1 MDNTY
6 LLFGLIILILLIDF
20 IIKKIKDRKQNKK
33 TRWISFARRSVKI
46 TMVISLISVLSL
58 TFAVEYADLDFGEI
72 EIFFIV
78 FFILFWLSVLLLIIL
93 YFKRIINYIKKRK
106 RNISLF
112 LLSIVPLKLIIHFI
126 FFTELSSTTRRLN
139 LNRGNIYA
147 RKYLDFTDHL
157 ELVFDEKLWIFPLVI
172 FSILYFSWY
181 FKIKAR

>member
-20 IIKKIKDRKQNKK
+20 IIKKIKDRKQEKK
-33 TRWISFARRSVKI
+33 TRWISFVRRSVKI
-46 TMVISLISVLSL
+46 TLVISLISVLSL
-58 TFAVEYADLDFGEI
+58 TVAVDGGVDFGDI
-72 EIFFIV
+72 EIFFTI
-78 FFILFWLSVLLLIIL
+78 FFLLFCLSVLLLIIL
-93 YFKRIINYIKKRK
+93 YLKRIINYIKKRK

-126 FFTELSSTTRRLN
+126 FFTESSSNRRRN
-139 LNRGNIYA
+139 LYSED
-147 RKYLDFTDHL
+147 YLDFTAHL
-157 ELVFDEKLWIFPLVI
+157 DIIFDEKLWIFPLVI

>member
-20 IIKKIKDRKQNKK
+20 IIKKIKDRKQEKK
-33 TRWISFARRSVKI
+33 TRWIYFVRRSVKI
-46 TMVISLISVLSL
+46 TLVISLISVLSL
-58 TFAVEYADLDFGEI
+58 TVAVEYADVDFGDI
-72 EIFFIV
+72 EIFFNI
-78 FFILFWLSVLLLIIL
+78 FFLLFCLSVLLLPIL
-93 YFKRIINYIKKRK
+93 YLKRIINYIKKRK

-126 FFTELSSTTRRLN
+126 FFTELSSNRRRN
-139 LNRGNIYA
+139 LYSGE
-147 RKYLDFTDHL
+147 YLDFTGHL
-157 ELVFDEKLWIFPLVI
+157 DIIFDEKLWIFPLVI

>member
-20 IIKKIKDRKQNKK
+20 IIKKIKDRKQEKK
-33 TRWISFARRSVKI
+33 TRWIYFVRRSVKI
-46 TMVISLISVLSL
+46 TLVISLISVLSL
-58 TFAVEYADLDFGEI
+58 TVAVEYADVDFGDI
-72 EIFFIV
+72 EIFFNI
-78 FFILFWLSVLLLIIL
+78 FFLLFCLSVLLLPIL
-93 YFKRIINYIKKRK
+93 YLKRIINYIKKRK

-126 FFTELSSTTRRLN
+126 FFTELSSNRRRN
-139 LNRGNIYA
+139 LYSGE
-147 RKYLDFTDHL
+147 YLDFTGHL
-157 ELVFDEKLWIFPLVI
+157 EIIFDEKLWIFPLVI

>member
-20 IIKKIKDRKQNKK
+20 IIKKIKDRKQEKK
-33 TRWISFARRSVKI
+33 TRWISFVRRSVKI
-46 TMVISLISVLSL
+46 ILVISLISVLSL
-58 TFAVEYADLDFGEI
+58 TVAVEYADVDFGDI
-72 EIFFIV
+72 EIFFNI
-78 FFILFWLSVLLLIIL
+78 FFLLFCLSVLLLPIL
-93 YFKRIINYIKKRK
+93 YLKRIINYIKKRK

-126 FFTELSSTTRRLN
+126 FFTELSSNRRRN
-139 LNRGNIYA
+139 LYSGE
-147 RKYLDFTDHL
+147 YLDFTGHL
-157 ELVFDEKLWIFPLVI
+157 DIIFDEKLWIFPLVI